1 MELGFVKLSA
11 ACPQVKV
18 GDVQYNLAS
27 AKAALDRAEA
37 LGCVLLVLPELH
49 LTAYTC
55 GDLFYSDLLLSAA
68 REALQELREYSRGKR
83 CLTAVGLPLRL
94 DGKLYNCAAVV
105 QDGAVLGLVPKSIL
119 PNYGEFYEKRQFSS
133 GNEYSGPN
141 EVRLCGETIPFGSD
155 LLFC

>member
-11 ACPQVKV
+11 ACPPVKV

-68 REALQELREYSRGKR
+68 REALQELREDLSAMKE
-83 CLTAVGLPLRL
+83 LT
-94 DGKLYNCAAVV
+94 D
-105 QDGAVLGLVPKSIL
+105 S
-119 PNYGEFYEKRQFSS
+119 FQFQSS
-133 GNEYSGPN
+133 EQGQEES
-141 EVRLCGETIPFGSD
+141 L
-155 LLFC
+155 

>member
-37 LGCVLLVLPELH
+37 LGSVLLVLPELH

-55 GDLFYSDLLLSAA
+55 GDLFYSDLLISAA
-68 REALQELREYSRGKR
+68 RKALDAFREYSRGKR
-83 CLTAVGLPLRL
+83 CVTAVGLPLRL
-94 DGKLYNCAAVV
+94 GGKL
-105 QDGAVLGLVPKSIL
+105 
-119 PNYGEFYEKRQFSS
+119 
-133 GNEYSGPN
+133 
-141 EVRLCGETIPFGSD
+141 
-155 LLFC
+155 